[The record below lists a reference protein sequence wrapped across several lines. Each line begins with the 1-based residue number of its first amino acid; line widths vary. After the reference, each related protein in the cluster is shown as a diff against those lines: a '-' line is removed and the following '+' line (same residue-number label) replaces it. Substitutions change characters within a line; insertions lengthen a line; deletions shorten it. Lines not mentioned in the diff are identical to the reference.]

1 MRPAGWCDEPA
12 GFFLSVGRPSRK
24 DRTCPATASAT
35 FIPRASRPRSLR
47 ALLPQVHIARWS
59 WASRPQH
66 RKTRRRPAGPQV
78 QHPRRTPRCRSRRCA
93 GLAGT
98 FHGSLW
104 LPSSSGHPPCQ
115 RGCSRCFAG
124 RRWHPARRRWAHPT
138 IGDSGRRHR
147 ARPILLRARAVEG
160 EGRHPGPGDR
170 VGGKQQ
176 APEETSTN
184 LAVLFAAGQ
193 EDVIQPSR
201 VICLTISIRRQR

>member
-47 ALLPQVHIARWS
+47 PLLPQVHIARWS

-115 RGCSRCFAG
+115 RVVAVVLRDGVG
-124 RRWHPARRRWAHPT
+124 T
-138 IGDSGRRHR
+138 RHEDVGHIPR
-147 ARPILLRARAVEG
+147 LEIA
-160 EGRHPGPGDR
+160 
-170 VGGKQQ
+170 VGGTELGQPYSALVPSSAKGDILVLVTEWVESSKPRRKPLPIWRSCSLPVKRMSSNL
-176 APEETSTN
+176 PESS
-184 LAVLFAAGQ
+184 A
-193 EDVIQPSR
+193 
-201 VICLTISIRRQR
+201 